1 MTCFEK
7 QPFPSLLA
15 ALIQLSHITEAK
27 DQKEGYMKAWVVLH
41 YVLYKLWKNET
52 AIAWSGTYYTDVV
65 MFFNAQI
72 KQFWTPGTFQYSICK
87 ERSKDK
93 RSQDAERQEK

>member
-27 DQKEGYMKAWVVLH
+27 DQKEGYMKA
-41 YVLYKLWKNET
+41 
-52 AIAWSGTYYTDVV
+52 
-65 MFFNAQI
+65 
-72 KQFWTPGTFQYSICK
+72 
-87 ERSKDK
+87 
-93 RSQDAERQEK
+93 